1 MGSGSA
7 LRLVLLAARAGRS
20 ASSQFSSLV
29 GDTFSALPGGPSACS
44 RSLCTLLR
52 GSATPASQ
60 PSCSGRLRLWDSCGL
75 RLIHSSAATAA
86 SDYYEL
92 LGLSKGASDQDI
104 KKAYYQLAKK
114 YHPDTNKDDPA
125 AAARFQEL
133 QKAYEVLR
141 DPEKRRMYD
150 QIGRE
155 GMDRMESGGQSGGPE
170 PGFEQ
175 GFPGGFN
182 FGGVPF
188 MNEIFEQF
196 LRADPRLHA
205 MLNRV
210 QLPPIRISFMEAVK
224 GTRKSVDFGLR
235 QGSMRK
241 IELDIPPGVDTGDM
255 VETAVD
261 MPGPGRRASARM
273 VLNIPIE
280 VQPHPTFRR
289 DGCDIASTLQV
300 PLTDALLGT
309 TARVETLDGHV
320 ELIVPPLTQQGD
332 RLRIRNKGIF
342 NPRRGIRGDHYVDIS
357 IVMPRALSPRQRELL
372 LEFQHEED
380 RKKRAAGCGK

>member
-1 MGSGSA
+1 MGSRSST
-7 LRLVLLAARAGRS
+7 RLALLAARACRNAGSKCTPLAMGEINAHDGVGAR
-20 ASSQFSSLV
+20 AS
-29 GDTFSALPGGPSACS
+29 T
-44 RSLCTLLR
+44 RNLCTLLR
-52 GSATPASQ
+52 RSPTVSSQ
-60 PSCSGRLRLWDSCGL
+60 ASCSGRLSIWDSCPL
-75 RLIHSSAATAA
+75 RLIHSTPATAA
-86 SDYYEL
+86 TDYYEL
-92 LGLSKGASDQDI
+92 LGLGKGASDQEI
-104 KKAYYQLAKK
+104 KKSYYQLAKK

-125 AAARFQEL
+125 AAARFQEI

-141 DPEKRRMYD
+141 DPEKRRLYD
-150 QIGRE
+150 QLGRE

-175 GFPGGFN
+175 GFQGGFQ
-182 FGGVPF
+182 FGGMPF

-196 LRADPRLHA
+196 FRADPRLHA

-210 QLPPIRISFMEAVK
+210 QMPPIRISFMEAVK
-224 GTRKSVDFGLR
+224 GTRKVLDIGLR
-235 QGSMRK
+235 PGSTRQ
-241 IELDIPPGVDTGDM
+241 IEFDIPPGIDTGDM

-273 VLNIPIE
+273 VLTIPIE

-289 DGCDIASTLQV
+289 DGCDIATALQI

-309 TARVETLDGHV
+309 TVRVETLDGNV

-342 NPRRGIRGDHYVDIS
+342 SPRRGVRGDHYVDIS
-357 IVMPRALSPRQRELL
+357 IIMPRILSIRQRELL
-372 LEFQHEED
+372 LQFQNEEE
-380 RKKRAAGCGK
+380 RKRTSTH